1 MDLEQ
6 IKLKVTPICRRYF
19 VRQMDL
25 FGSRARGDAGGKSDF
40 DFCVRF
46 NELSPAE
53 YSRNYFG
60 LLHELEDSFESPV
73 DLLPAESVTRTSLK
87 KNLHS
92 EGIRVY
98 G

>member
-1 MDLEQ
+1 MNLEQ
-6 IKLKVTPICRRYF
+6 IKLKVNPICRRHS
-19 VRQMDL
+19 VRQMDM
-25 FGSRARGDAGGKSDF
+25 FGSYARGDAREKSDF

-46 NELSPAE
+46 KELPPVE
-53 YSRNYFG
+53 FSRNYFG
-60 LLHELEDSFESPV
+60 LLHELEDSFGAPV
-73 DLLPAESVTRTSLK
+73 DLLPEESVKKASLK